1 MSWEFAP
8 SPDAATRGALA
19 SGKTIVVVVPPAGW
33 MLAPLFDLLPADEAG
48 LRLVILVPDIAEAR
62 ELAATLGWI
71 APLRPL
77 HACTGLSRTAR
88 LLRAGQVGTLVV
100 TPADALR
107 LAELSAL
114 KLTDLRR
121 IAVIRPESIARLGD
135 AETLAAIL
143 GEARDA
149 QRILC
154 PSVPDACTEFL
165 TRYAHR
171 APQWVAVPSMAVA
184 GEVHAV
190 LCDERQRPALVRE
203 LLDQHNPASA
213 MLWEALP
220 SRVGRW
226 MDLAR
231 DPALT
236 VGAEPPAGPLDL
248 VILPDLPTP
257 ALVAAAVERSGRVI
271 VMIRPDQLPALQRM
285 AGTVRTQ
292 RVANETDRARDRA
305 AQWRGRLRDRLEA
318 GDLEAELLT
327 LGPLFDVWDP
337 AMVAAAASALAV
349 ADVPTAQSATI
360 SWVKLRLDVG
370 KKEGARPADVVGALL
385 HGVGLAKDHVGR
397 VDLRDGFCVVEVRTE
412 DADAALRGLTG
423 ISIRGRRVTAR
434 LDQR

>member
-8 SPDAATRGALA
+8 SPDAAARSALA
-19 SGKTIVVVVPPAGW
+19 SGKTLVAVIPPAGW
-33 MLAPLFDLLPADEAG
+33 MLAPLFDLLPSDETG

-77 HACTGLSRTAR
+77 HACTGVSRTAR

-114 KLTDLRR
+114 KLAELRR
-121 IAVIRPESIARLGD
+121 VAVIRPEAMVATGDGD
-135 AETLAAIL
+135 AVAGILA
-143 GEARDA
+143 EAREA

-154 PSVPDACTEFL
+154 PADLGTAADFL
-165 TRYAHR
+165 NRHAHR
-171 APQWVAVPSMAVA
+171 ATQWMAVRPPDNPA
-184 GEVHAV
+184 HEIHAV
-190 LCDERQRPALVRE
+190 LCDDRQRPALVRE
-203 LLDQHNPASA
+203 LLDQHNPGRC
-213 MLWEALP
+213 LP

-231 DPALT
+231 DPAVT
-236 VGAEPPAGPLDL
+236 VGAEPPEGPLDL
-248 VILPDLPTP
+248 ILLPDLPTP
-257 ALVAAAVERSGRVI
+257 DLVTAAAARSARI
-271 VMIRPDQLPALQRM
+271 IALIRADQLPALRAM
-285 AGTVRTQ
+285 VGSVRVQ

-305 AQWRGRLRDRLEA
+305 AQWRVRLRERLES
-318 GDLEAELLT
+318 GGLDAELLA
-327 LGPLFDVWDP
+327 LGPLLDVWDP
-337 AMVAAAASALAV
+337 AEVAAAALAL
-349 ADVPTAQSATI
+349 ADVPAPTTSLQT
-360 SWVKLRLDVG
+360 WVKLRLDVG
-370 KKEGARPADVVGALL
+370 KKDGARPADIVGALL
-385 HGVGLAKDHVGR
+385 NGVGLAKDRVGR
-397 VDLRDGFCVVEVRTE
+397 VDLRDGFTILEIRSE